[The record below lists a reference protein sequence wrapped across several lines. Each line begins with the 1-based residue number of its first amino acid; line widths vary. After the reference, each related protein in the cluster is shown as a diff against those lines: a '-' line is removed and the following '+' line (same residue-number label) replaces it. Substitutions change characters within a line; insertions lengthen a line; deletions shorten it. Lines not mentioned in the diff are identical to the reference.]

1 MKKTL
6 EFISILATVFFAA
19 SCSKNADVENNQ
31 QGEQTDAVKC
41 KIIFDE
47 NTKVTFTSEGKFTW
61 NSGDKIAVFQD
72 GYYATD
78 HQRNADQNTFTTED
92 AGNPAV
98 FDGSIKGW
106 QPKGEG
112 GTPNVFYIVYPQFTS
127 TLIKHYIKNQKTIM
141 AVPSTQTGVKNA
153 AARNCHFITGIA
165 EDDFVS
171 YEKGE
176 LIIRGSGTLTATT
189 PLFKFN
195 LPEEY
200 QATKIEITGTDA
212 KGNVAGLAG
221 TYQFNLTMGTDDF
234 WVTTDQSKANCMAT
248 TLTIENEGNVL
259 SGDLYAV
266 MAPNCYSYSETA
278 DGSKIIKNLENNIKT
293 ISFTIYNAEG
303 GSLVFTK
310 TLKGDNFKNGTIKD
324 LGTLPTG
331 KGYRTPVPGE
341 LTLLETPLTVGGVT
355 ERTAASIKNAPTT
368 GCTFYYTTDGSEPTT
383 SSNTFDVATGFSV
396 DSQWDNPFSKYTVK
410 VLIHTTDTQYED
422 KIVEGLVRNFPLNR
436 RTLIM
441 NNNAKMGDDDPSSP
455 DVYGGTNAAKPF
467 QWDGNRDNVL
477 IKVAGTYYTIEPVD
491 DKQKAPGLSMKIY
504 SNGNNTDELFSKGKL
519 NNSYI
524 YQDYARILFS
534 VQVMADSKVTGMIR
548 FGSKYANK
556 DLNVKFWHGFQTN
569 RKADGDITA
578 VTRFSKNYESEFQSK
593 VVSFGDKKSE
603 DYVTFFSENSV
614 LQKFTILEAYEKTPA
629 LTNTEKVGSVVELN

>member
-1 MKKTL
+1 MKKTF

-61 NSGDKIAVFQD
+61 NSGDKIAVYQD
-72 GYYATD
+72 GYYATG
-78 HQRNADQNTFTTED
+78 QARNADANTFTTED

-112 GTPNVFYIVYPQFTS
+112 GTPNVFYIVYPQFS
-127 TLIKHYIKNQKTIM
+127 NTLISHYRSNQKTIM

-212 KGNVAGLAG
+212 SGNVAGLAG
-221 TYQFNLTMGTDDF
+221 RYQFNLTMGTTDF
-234 WVTTDQSKANCMAT
+234 WVTTDQSKTNCMAT

-266 MAPNCYSYSETA
+266 MAPNCYSETA
-278 DGSKIIKNLENNIKT
+278 DGSGIIKNLENDIKT

-310 TLKGDNFKNGTIKD
+310 ALKGDNFKNGTIKD

-341 LTLLETPLTVGGVT
+341 LTLLETPLTVGTAT

-396 DSQWDNPFSKYTVK
+396 DSQYDNPFSKYTVK

-422 KIVEGLVRNFPLNR
+422 KIVEGLVRNFPLNK

-441 NNNAKMGDDDPSSP
+441 DKEKGDGDPSSP

-467 QWDGNRDNVL
+467 QWNSDKTWVL
-477 IKVAGTYYTIEPVD
+477 IKEAGQYYTIEPVQD
-491 DKQKAPGLSMKIY
+491 TQKAPGLSMKIY
-504 SNGNNTDELFSKGKL
+504 SCGNKTDGLFDGSKL
-519 NNSYI
+519 NNGYL
-524 YQDYARILFS
+524 YQDKARILFS

-548 FGSKYANK
+548 FGAQSSNK
-556 DLNVKFWHGFQTN
+556 TLNVKFWKSLQTN
-569 RKADGDITA
+569 RDAADDYSSLTSTYFAKG
-578 VTRFSKNYESEFQSK
+578 FEYQSK
-593 VVSFGDKKSE
+593 VVSFGSMSE
-603 DYVTFFSENSV
+603 DDYLTFFSMSSV